1 MAISKILHINPHM
14 NSETYHL
21 KTGLN
26 YITKSE
32 KTMNGLYVGAVNC
45 MVENA
50 YECMRTTKEIYG
62 KTDKRQAYHLIISFE
77 EGETNSET
85 AFEIIKEFVNR
96 YLADNYEA
104 VYSVHNDTNHIHGH
118 IIWNSVRFTDGYKY
132 RYEKGDWERQ
142 IQPLVDE
149 ICEKHGLHT
158 LERKQKNDNEKQ
170 WDEYKNGPF
179 VWNEQIKRDVDECII
194 AATDFNMFV
203 QMMEEKDY
211 EIKHG
216 KYISVKPKGMERF
229 RRIKTL
235 GEDYSEEKIRKR
247 ISEKSMSKYKPVTV
261 QKTLRIKSYRGHV
274 KKKKLTGLQK
284 QYFAMLYK
292 LKKIR
297 KHSYS
302 NNYKYKDDIKKL
314 NILQKQ
320 YLFLSRYDIK
330 TMEDLEESQNL
341 IKARIQTTN
350 KAKKILVEEN
360 QKHKE
365 IFEAVKI
372 IKKEKQ
378 AAVFYKLGDK
388 TFERQNN
395 LVEEAKKVLKHN
407 DITYKEAEKL
417 EAYYQALIDE
427 CNKTVKALKNDMRTS
442 YAILKD
448 IKYRAKKETL
458 RHDVAK
464 REEQEKITS
473 RHDVAK

>member
-32 KTMNGLYVGAVNC
+32 KTINGLYVGAVNC

-50 YECMRTTKEIYG
+50 YECMRNTKEIYG

-77 EGETNSET
+77 EGETNPDT

-158 LERKQKNDNEKQ
+158 LERNQKNDNEKQ

-203 QMMEEKDY
+203 QMLEEKDY

-247 ISEKSMSKYKPVTV
+247 ISEKSMAKYKPVTV
-261 QKTLRIKSYRGHV
+261 PKPLRIKSYRGHI
-274 KKKKLTGLQK
+274 KKKQLTGLQK

-350 KAKKILVEEN
+350 KAKMNQDFEYAYKNAKDKRKKSERIRIEKIE
-360 QKHKE
+360 KP
-365 IFEAVKI
+365 
-372 IKKEKQ
+372 KEKFGLLKKIFLSKKYNDSLVKKLSAGELTVAQ
-378 AAVFYKLGDK
+378 LKQINRAIKSGLSDRQLNSIINSKKDAGRMAVIIDIAINVNKMSEK
-388 TFERQNN
+388 
-395 LVEEAKKVLKHN
+395 EAK
-407 DITYKEAEKL
+407 
-417 EAYYQALIDE
+417 
-427 CNKTVKALKNDMRTS
+427 C
-442 YAILKD
+442 
-448 IKYRAKKETL
+448 
-458 RHDVAK
+458 
-464 REEQEKITS
+464 
-473 RHDVAK
+473 

>member
-1 MAISKILHINPHM
+1 M
-14 NSETYHL
+14 
-21 KTGLN
+21 
-26 YITKSE
+26 
-32 KTMNGLYVGAVNC
+32 
-45 MVENA
+45 
-50 YECMRTTKEIYG
+50 
-62 KTDKRQAYHLIISFE
+62 
-77 EGETNSET
+77 
-85 AFEIIKEFVNR
+85 
-96 YLADNYEA
+96 
-104 VYSVHNDTNHIHGH
+104 
-118 IIWNSVRFTDGYKY
+118 
-132 RYEKGDWERQ
+132 
-142 IQPLVDE
+142 VDE